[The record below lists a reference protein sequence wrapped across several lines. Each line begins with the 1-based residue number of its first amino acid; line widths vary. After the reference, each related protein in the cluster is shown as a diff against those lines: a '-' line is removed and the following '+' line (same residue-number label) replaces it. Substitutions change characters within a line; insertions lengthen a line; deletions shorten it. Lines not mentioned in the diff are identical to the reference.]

1 MRVNRG
7 EALKSRDHQIDNI
20 KGLLIILV
28 VFGHMLLAST
38 KENNEVLTLI
48 YSFHM
53 PAFIFINGLFSK
65 NVNLKKVF
73 RFGILYIVIQLIYIL
88 VVRLTSYP
96 WIPTTH
102 IMATPIFHVWYLL
115 SLTYWYLFSFFV
127 KKYKLKPILVISVS
141 TIFALLIR
149 YNNFNVDGNYFAYAR
164 TIVFA
169 PYFMAGHFLTL
180 KDVEKAR
187 VKLRKMKLLQLFLI
201 FVFLFVNF
209 QCFGKNANEWMKMF
223 FGYINFQQFSDSK
236 YVFLLKE
243 LFQYIIGIVAI
254 IGMLG
259 LISDRKSFLN
269 YLGQHTLYIFIC
281 HPIIYFVVYNH
292 INRNSINMIES
303 CLLSIALTILAII
316 FSLIIEQIA
325 IRVRFKLR
333 RNG

>member
-65 NVNLKKVF
+65 NVNLKKFF

-127 KKYKLKPILVISVS
+127 KKYRLKPILVISVS
-141 TIFALLIR
+141 IIFALLIR
-149 YNNFNVDGNYFAYAR
+149 YKNFNVDGNYFAYAR

-169 PYFMAGHFLTL
+169 PYFMVGHFLTM
-180 KDVEKAR
+180 KDIEKAR
-187 VKLRKMKLLQLFLI
+187 VKLKKMKLLLLFLI
-201 FVFLFVNF
+201 LVFLCVNF
-209 QCFGKNANEWMKMF
+209 QYFGQNANEWMKMF
-223 FGYINFQQFSDSK
+223 FGYINFQQFSDGK
-236 YVFLLKE
+236 CIFFLKE
-243 LFQYIIGIVAI
+243 LFQYIIGIVVI

-259 LISDRKSFLN
+259 LIPNKKNSLN

-292 INRNSINMIES
+292 IDRNSISMSES
-303 CLLSIALTILAII
+303 CLYSVALTILAVI
-316 FSLIIEQIA
+316 FSMIIEQIA
-325 IRVRFKLR
+325 NKINFI
-333 RNG
+333 

>member
-1 MRVNRG
+1 MNRG

-102 IMATPIFHVWYLL
+102 IIATPIFHVWYLL
-115 SLTYWYLFSFFV
+115 SLTYWYLFIFFV

-149 YNNFNVDGNYFAYAR
+149 YNNFHVDGNYFAYAR

-169 PYFMAGHFLTL
+169 PYFMVGHFLTL
-180 KDVEKAR
+180 KDIEKAR
-187 VKLRKMKLLQLFLI
+187 VKLRKTKLLLLFLI

-269 YLGQHTLYIFIC
+269 YLGQHTLSIFIC

-292 INRNSINMIES
+292 INRNSITTFES
-303 CLLSIALTILAII
+303 FLYSVILTILAII
-316 FSLIIEQIA
+316 FSLMIEIIA
-325 IRVRFKLR
+325 NKIRCHSKGS
-333 RNG
+333 N